1 MRLFCRS
8 ALFGFA
14 QGLSL
19 GLHPSNNTE
28 FLSLRALRSAKACG
42 SKESVLLFAYPG
54 FRDPV
59 NREHPQSPCSL
70 HPGLLLST
78 LSNRNIGAPWY
89 AVPSALCLTDG
100 AACRSDS
107 T

>member
-59 NREHPQSPCSL
+59 NREHPRSPCSL
-70 HPGLLLST
+70 HPGLLLCRAYGT
-78 LSNRNIGAPWY
+78 LSHR
-89 AVPSALCLTDG
+89 C
-100 AACRSDS
+100 AA
-107 T
+107 